1 MGLFDGGDFTLPGF
15 SDLIGSF
22 LNGGSG
28 GYSLGGGGDVTTP
41 APTPTPA
48 KSDFN
53 YGSLLTAAIPA
64 AITGA
69 GSYMSN
75 AGAGQRAD
83 AQLAATAAENEKNR
97 LAEMEM
103 LKLKLAAAGGGG
115 GGGGG
120 GGADPRVLYQNA
132 LFNQGKTKLE
142 GAQLPIGALAR
153 MVDAIQRGVLGR

>member
-1 MGLFDGGDFTLPGF
+1 MDFTLPGF

-28 GYSLGGGGDVTTP
+28 GYSLGGGGGDGTTP
-41 APTPTPA
+41 SPSPE
-48 KSDFN
+48 KKGFN

-69 GSYMSN
+69 GSYLSN

-83 AQLAATAAENEKNR
+83 AQLSAQAAENEKNR

-153 MVDAIQRGVLGR
+153 MVDAIQRGVLGK

>member
-1 MGLFDGGDFTLPGF
+1 MDFTLPSF

-22 LNGGSG
+22 LGGGSG
-28 GYSLGGGGDVTTP
+28 GYDLGGVNTPDITPSPSSGGGG
-41 APTPTPA
+41 
-48 KSDFN
+48 FN

-69 GSYMSN
+69 GSYLTN
-75 AGAGQRAD
+75 AGAGERAD
-83 AQLAATAAENEKNR
+83 AQLAAQAAENEKNR

-103 LKLKLAAAGGGG
+103 LKMKLAAAGGG

-132 LFNQGKTKLE
+132 LANQAKTKLE